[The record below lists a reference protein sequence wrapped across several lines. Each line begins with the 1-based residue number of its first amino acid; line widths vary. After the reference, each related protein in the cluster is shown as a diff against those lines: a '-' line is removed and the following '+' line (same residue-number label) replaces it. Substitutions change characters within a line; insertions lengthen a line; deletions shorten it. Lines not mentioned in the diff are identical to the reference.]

1 MSRFSFVN
9 GNYFEHRD
17 SYVHIEDR
25 GYQFA
30 DGVYEVFAVINKK
43 IVDFDGHLSRLFRS
57 LNEISL
63 KSPIVKE
70 AYLFHIRNLIKKNK
84 IRDGLV
90 YLQISR
96 GVAQRDFKFPK
107 DIKPS
112 IVITAKSISMEHYH
126 SKFNKGIKVKTTED
140 LRWKRVDI
148 KTLNLLPPVLAKQ
161 KAVEN
166 DCEEAWMI
174 DSDGYITEGSSSNA
188 WILVE
193 DKLITT
199 PANNSILK
207 GITRSSLIKALK
219 KERIKFIEKRFNK
232 NDIKTANEAFITSA
246 TQFVMP
252 VVKIDNTLIGNGKVG
267 KYAYIFKDAYME
279 AIQLK

>member
-1 MSRFSFVN
+1 MTMFSYVN
-9 GNYFEHRD
+9 GLYID
-17 SYVHIEDR
+17 YKDAKVHIEDR

-43 IVDFDGHLSRLFRS
+43 IVDYDGHLNRLYRS

-63 KSPIVKE
+63 KSPIVKD
-70 AYLFHIRNLIKKNK
+70 AYLFHCRNLIRKNK
-84 IRDGLV
+84 IKDGLI

-96 GVAQRDFKFPK
+96 GVAQRDFKFPIN
-107 DIKPS
+107 IKPS
-112 IVITAKSISMEHYH
+112 LVITAKNVSMESYN
-126 SKFNKGIKVKTTED
+126 SKFNTGIKVKTTED

-161 KAVEN
+161 KAVN
-166 DCEEAWMI
+166 NGCDEAWMV
-174 DSDGYITEGSSSNA
+174 DDDGYITEGSSSNA
-188 WILVE
+188 WILIN

-199 PANNSILK
+199 PATTSILK
-207 GITRSSLIKALK
+207 GITRTSLIKALK
-219 KERIKFIEKRFNK
+219 KKKIKLIEKKFGK
-232 NDIKTANEAFITSA
+232 KDIKNANEAYITSA

-252 VVKIDNTLIGNGKVG
+252 VVKVDNIKIGNGKVG
-267 KYAYIFKDAYME
+267 KYAYIFKEAYME

>member
-1 MSRFSFVN
+1 MFSYVN
-9 GNYFEHRD
+9 G
-17 SYVHIEDR
+17 SYIDYKDAKVHIEDR

-43 IVDFDGHLSRLFRS
+43 IVDYDGHLNRLYRS

-63 KSPIVKE
+63 KSPIVKD
-70 AYLFHIRNLIKKNK
+70 AYLFHCRNLIRKNK
-84 IRDGLV
+84 IKDGLI

-96 GVAQRDFKFPK
+96 GVAQRDFKFPIN
-107 DIKPS
+107 IKPS
-112 IVITAKSISMEHYH
+112 LVITAKNVSMESYN
-126 SKFNKGIKVKTTED
+126 SKFNTGIKVKTTED

-161 KAVEN
+161 KAVN
-166 DCEEAWMI
+166 NGCDEAWMV
-174 DSDGYITEGSSSNA
+174 DDDGYITEGSSSNA
-188 WILVE
+188 WILIN

-199 PANNSILK
+199 PATTSILK
-207 GITRSSLIKALK
+207 GITRTSLIKALK
-219 KERIKFIEKRFNK
+219 KKKIKLIEKKFGK
-232 NDIKTANEAFITSA
+232 KDIKNANEAYITSA

-252 VVKIDNTLIGNGKVG
+252 VVKVDNIKIGNGKVG

>member
-1 MSRFSFVN
+1 MTREAFVN
-9 GNYFEHRD
+9 GQYKVFDNAM
-17 SYVHIEDR
+17 VHIEDR

-30 DGVYEVFAVINKK
+30 DGVYEVFAVIDKK
-43 IVDFDGHLSRLFRS
+43 IVDYDGHLNRLFRS

-70 AYLFHIRNLIKKNK
+70 SYLFHIRNLIHKNNIK
-84 IRDGLV
+84 NGLI
-90 YLQISR
+90 YLQITR
-96 GVAQRDFKFPK
+96 GVAERDFKFPK
-107 DIKPS
+107 NVQSS
-112 IVITAKSISMEHYH
+112 IVITAKNISMESYF
-126 SKFNKGIKVKTTED
+126 SKFENGIKVKTTAD

-161 KAVEN
+161 KAVESGC
-166 DCEEAWMI
+166 DEAWMI

-188 WILVE
+188 WILIQ

-199 PANNSILK
+199 PATTSILK
-207 GITRSSLIKALK
+207 GITRTSLIKALK
-219 KERIKFIEKRFNK
+219 KNNIKLVEKRFK
-232 NDIKTANEAFITSA
+232 KQDIKKANEAFITSA

-252 VVKIDNTLIGNGKVG
+252 VIKVDNILVGKGKVG
-267 KYAYIFKDAYME
+267 KYAYLFKDAYMR

>member
-1 MSRFSFVN
+1 MSRFSYVN
-9 GNYFEHRD
+9 GSYCEHRD
-17 SYVHIEDR
+17 SFVHIEDR

-30 DGVYEVFAVINKK
+30 DGVYEVFAVINEK
-43 IVDFDGHLSRLFRS
+43 IVDFDGHLNRLFRS

-70 AYLFHIRNLIKKNK
+70 SYLFHIRNLISKNK
-84 IRDGLV
+84 IKDGLV

-107 DIKPS
+107 NVKPS
-112 IVITAKSISMEHYH
+112 IVITAKSISMDYYY

-188 WILVE
+188 WILIK

-199 PANNSILK
+199 PATTSILK
-207 GITRSSLIKALK
+207 GITRTSLINALK
-219 KERIKFIEKRFNK
+219 NKKIKLIEKRFNK
-232 NDIKTANEAFITSA
+232 KDIKDANEAFITSA

-252 VVKIDNTLIGNGKVG
+252 VVKVDNILIGNGKVG
-267 KYAYIFKDAYME
+267 KYAHIFKDAYME

>member
-1 MSRFSFVN
+1 MSRFSYVN
-9 GNYFEHRD
+9 GSYCEHRD
-17 SYVHIEDR
+17 SFVHIEDR

-30 DGVYEVFAVINKK
+30 DGVYEVFAVINEK
-43 IVDFDGHLSRLFRS
+43 IVDFDGHLNRLFRS

-70 AYLFHIRNLIKKNK
+70 AYLFHIRNLISKNK
-84 IRDGLV
+84 IKDGLI

-107 DIKPS
+107 NTKPS
-112 IVITAKSISMEHYH
+112 IVITAKSNSMDYYH

-166 DCEEAWMI
+166 GCEEAWMI

-188 WILVE
+188 WILIK
-193 DKLITT
+193 DKLLTT
-199 PANNSILK
+199 PATTSILK
-207 GITRSSLIKALK
+207 GITRTSLINALK
-219 KERIKFIEKRFNK
+219 KENIKLIEKRFNK
-232 NDIKTANEAFITSA
+232 KDIKVANEAFITSA

-252 VVKIDNTLIGNGKVG
+252 VIKVDNISIGNGKVG
-267 KYAYIFKDAYME
+267 KYAHIFKDAYME